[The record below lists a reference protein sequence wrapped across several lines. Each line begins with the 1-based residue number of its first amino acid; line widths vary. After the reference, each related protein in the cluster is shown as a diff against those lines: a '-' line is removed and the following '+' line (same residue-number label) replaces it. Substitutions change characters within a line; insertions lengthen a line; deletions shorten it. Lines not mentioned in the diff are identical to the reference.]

1 MSEASAV
8 SGGATPELRGFRRE
22 DGSFGVRNRVLVLP
36 SVVCATQVARQI
48 ATAEGAIGIVHQ
60 HGCLHVGDDLT
71 HSEGELLGAATNPD
85 VGAALVVSLGCETL
99 RGKRLAAAIGERGQ
113 TVELVGIQ
121 AAGGSE
127 RAVADGRAAAARM
140 GAALAA
146 QEREPMEVSDLVVG
160 IDAGPEDELA
170 AGLAAA
176 LGDRGVQVI
185 APPDGLRGAEA
196 HVTLARLGA
205 QLLLSLPP
213 AEEAPLGFAV
223 VPVVAVGRDS
233 DLHRALA
240 DDFDLIL
247 AGEPPAE
254 AAALVFDRLLA
265 HAGGEETAA
274 ERRGARDF
282 VLHRLAVTM

>member
-1 MSEASAV
+1 VSAE
-8 SGGATPELRGFRRE
+8 SALRGFRRR
-22 DGSFGVRNRVLVLP
+22 DGGFGVRNQVLVLP

-48 ATAEGAIGIVHQ
+48 ASAEGAVGIIHQ
-60 HGCLHVGDDLT
+60 HGCLHVGDDLL
-71 HSEGELLGAATNPD
+71 HSEGELLGTATNPD

-127 RAVADGRAAAARM
+127 RAVAEGRAAAARM
-140 GAALAA
+140 GAALAV
-146 QEREPMEVSDLVVG
+146 QEREPMAVEDLVVG
-160 IDAGPEDELA
+160 IDAGPEDPIA
-170 AGLAAA
+170 ADLAAA
-176 LGDRGVQVI
+176 LADRGVRVLT
-185 APPDGLRGAEA
+185 PPDGLRGAEA
-196 HVTLARLGA
+196 HITLARLGA
-205 QLLLSLPP
+205 QLLLGLPP

-223 VPVVAVGRDS
+223 VPVVAIGRDS

-247 AGEPPAE
+247 GGEPATA
-254 AAALVFDRLLA
+254 AAALVFERLIA
-265 HAGGEETAA
+265 HANGEPTAA

>member
-1 MSEASAV
+1 VSEA
-8 SGGATPELRGFRRE
+8 PELRGFRRP
-22 DGSFGVRNRVLVLP
+22 DGGFGVRNQVLILP

-48 ATAEGAIGIVHQ
+48 ASAEGAVGIVHQ

-71 HSEGELLGAATNPD
+71 HSEGELLGTAANPD

-99 RGKRLAAAIGERGQ
+99 RGKRLAAAIGKRGQ

-127 RAVADGRAAAARM
+127 RAVAEGRAAAARM

-146 QEREPMEVSDLVVG
+146 QEREPMATGDLVVG
-160 IDAGPEDELA
+160 IDAGPEDPIA
-170 AGLAAA
+170 AGLASA
-176 LGDRGVQVI
+176 LTDHGVRVLT
-185 APPDGLRGAEA
+185 PPDGLRGAEA

-205 QLLLSLPP
+205 QLLLGLPP

-223 VPVVAVGRDS
+223 VPVVAIGRDS

-247 AGEPPAE
+247 GGEPAAE
-254 AAALVFDRLLA
+254 AAALVFERLVA
-265 HAGGEETAA
+265 HANGDPTAA

>member
-1 MSEASAV
+1 LSDAPA
-8 SGGATPELRGFRRE
+8 LRGFRRP
-22 DGSFGVRNRVLVLP
+22 GGGFGVRNQVLVLP
-36 SVVCATQVARQI
+36 SVVCATQVARQV
-48 ATAEGAIGIVHQ
+48 ATAEGAVGIVHQ
-60 HGCLHVGDDLT
+60 HGCLHVGDDLL

-85 VGAALVVSLGCETL
+85 VGATLVVSLGCETL

-127 RAVADGRAAAARM
+127 RAVAEGRAAAARM

-146 QEREPMEVSDLVVG
+146 QEREPMAVEDLVVG
-160 IDAGPEDELA
+160 IDAGPEDPIA
-170 AGLAAA
+170 ADLAAA
-176 LGDRGVQVI
+176 LADRGVRVLT
-185 APPDGLRGAEA
+185 PPDGLRGAEA

-205 QLLLSLPP
+205 QLLLGLPP
-213 AEEAPLGFAV
+213 AGEAPLGFAV
-223 VPVVAVGRDS
+223 VPVVAIGRDS

-247 AGEPPAE
+247 DGEPVAE
-254 AAALVFDRLLA
+254 ATALVFERLIA
-265 HAGGEETAA
+265 YANGEPTAA

>member
-1 MSEASAV
+1 VSAAS
-8 SGGATPELRGFRRE
+8 ELRGFRRP
-22 DGSFGVRNRVLVLP
+22 GGGFGVRNQVLVLP

-48 ATAEGAIGIVHQ
+48 ASAEGAIGIVHQ

-71 HSEGELLGAATNPD
+71 HSEDELLGTATNPD

-99 RGKRLAAAIGERGQ
+99 RGKALAAAIGERGQ

-127 RAVADGRAAAARM
+127 RAIAEGRAAAARM

-146 QEREPMEVSDLVVG
+146 QEREPMALEDLVVG

-176 LGDRGVQVI
+176 LAERGVQVI

-196 HVTLARLGA
+196 HVTLAGLGA
-205 QLLLSLPP
+205 RLLLSLPP

-247 AGEPPAE
+247 DDGATPE
-254 AAALVFDRLLA
+254 AAALVFARLIA
-265 HAGGEETAA
+265 HANGEETAA
-274 ERRGARDF
+274 EQRGARDF

>member
-1 MSEASAV
+1 VTAA
-8 SGGATPELRGFRRE
+8 PELRGFRRP
-22 DGSFGVRNRVLVLP
+22 GGGFGVRNQVLVLP

-48 ATAEGAIGIVHQ
+48 ASAEGAVGIVHQ

-127 RAVADGRAAAARM
+127 RAVAEGRAAAARM

-146 QEREPMEVSDLVVG
+146 REREPMAVEELVVG
-160 IDAGPEDELA
+160 IDAGPEDPIA
-170 AGLAAA
+170 ADLAAA
-176 LGDRGVQVI
+176 LADRGVRVLT
-185 APPDGLRGAEA
+185 PPDGLRGAEA

-205 QLLLSLPP
+205 QLLLGLPP

-223 VPVVAVGRDS
+223 VPVVAIGRDS

-247 AGEPPAE
+247 GGEPAAE
-254 AAALVFDRLLA
+254 AAALVFERLLA
-265 HAGGEETAA
+265 HANGEPTAA

>member
-1 MSEASAV
+1 MSAAPAS
-8 SGGATPELRGFRRE
+8 SGGAAPELRGYRRP
-22 DGSFGVRNRVLVLP
+22 DGGFGVRNQVLVLP

-48 ATAEGAIGIVHQ
+48 ASAEGAVGIVHQ

-71 HSEGELLGAATNPD
+71 HSEDELLGTATNPD

-127 RAVADGRAAAARM
+127 RAVAEGRAAAARM

-146 QEREPMEVSDLVVG
+146 QEREPMAVSDLVVG
-160 IDAGPEDELA
+160 IDAGDEDELA
-170 AGLAAA
+170 AGLTAA
-176 LGDRGVQVI
+176 LRERGVQVLT
-185 APPDGLRGAEA
+185 PPDGLRGAEA
-196 HVTLARLGA
+196 HVTLAGQGA
-205 QLLLSLPP
+205 RLLLSLPP

-233 DLHRALA
+233 ELHRALG

-247 AGEPPAE
+247 DGPAGAAELVFERLVAHANGEP
-254 AAALVFDRLLA
+254 
-265 HAGGEETAA
+265 TAA
-274 ERRGARDF
+274 ELRGARDF